1 MSGVPTKAIPGL
13 ADWLRL
19 LAGSQLQTQVS
30 RSVALDA
37 GALGVMAVDAAVT
50 LIVIDAEGTY
60 GLWIAALLLLG
71 LSFSLAVRTLRLP
84 GTQETGPSIASMRRA
99 REAEEDEYLLEDSLL
114 NDLEEDLRINDQ
126 ALAHKILLFDN
137 ALTFLMLAILVEL
150 AGQAVRMKVK
160 SSWRVAWVRATVC
173 VGCR

>member
-1 MSGVPTKAIPGL
+1 MSTKPIKPGL

-60 GLWIAALLLLG
+60 GLWIIALLLLG
-71 LSFSLAVRTLRLP
+71 LSFSLAVRTMRLP
-84 GTQETGPSIASMRRA
+84 GAEETGPSIASMRRA

-114 NDLEEDLRINDQ
+114 NDLEEDLHTNER
-126 ALAHKILLFDN
+126 ALAHKIRLFN
-137 ALTFLMLAILVEL
+137 RALNFLVLAILVEL
-150 AGQAVRMKVK
+150 AGRGVQ
-160 SSWRVAWVRATVC
+160 
-173 VGCR
+173 